1 LIFPP
6 RGHELTGDAVPYELV
21 HFLGC
26 ADQHQFCKSNDFDQC
41 TALTGFRLLDNSL
54 NNIPWT
60 PVQRAVTDRIRS
72 TLNFSQI
79 YHSVAGRGAEALLA
93 NEKVTQ
99 TVSDVLPDNQW
110 TIELGNWF
118 ATSLARL
125 QHAMVEYATGPFEPP
140 SEMIILPPKSKQD
153 SDLCHAQ
160 IVRATG
166 SYQSFSILAL
176 ALVSGFGVLIIAV
189 SFTLERFAQISQQL
203 WKRGG
208 EKGKE
213 RLLRWTMDGK
223 LQMMRM
229 AYENIGIGEWL
240 RKEHSTPITK
250 ELGPIFKLPENVDP
264 KAPSWGQPQYANTQL
279 SILAPQGR
287 PGTSPSFTT
296 DTSSSSNQT
305 TRPQINALNTGPG
318 VQSAGT
324 ARQPQISP
332 AQPPATSPAES
343 PATISAQSLA
353 ASSAPLLATS
363 SAQSPL
369 DSSEPSPP
377 TSSAQSPAAS
387 PEEPSPLP
395 AQPPAASLEEPTP
408 LPAQP
413 SVASL
418 EEPTP
423 LPAQPPLASPAEPA
437 PLSAQPP
444 ETSPAEP
451 PETSPSPST
460 GTTVPL
466 MGATEETVIVAEQ
479 PQNRP
484 EPSIN
489 TTEPS
494 VSAVGLSTSAAEQ
507 PINDLGSRIGILTDA
522 AEQQLNN
529 PGQSTDASGPSTGA
543 TEQSQNSEGPSA
555 GTMGSSGKETRPA
568 EQPTE
573 TTGISNEETRPAEK
587 PTETIRNSDGEF
599 GPAEQPTETSRISDG
614 EIRPAE

>member
-1 LIFPP
+1 M
-6 RGHELTGDAVPYELV
+6 
-21 HFLGC
+21 
-26 ADQHQFCKSNDFDQC
+26 
-41 TALTGFRLLDNSL
+41 
-54 NNIPWT
+54 
-60 PVQRAVTDRIRS
+60 DRIRS

-189 SFTLERFAQISQQL
+189 SFTLERLARIFQRL

-208 EKGKE
+208 KKGKE

-229 AYENIGIGEWL
+229 AYEYIGIGEWL

-250 ELGPIFKLPENVDP
+250 ELGPIFKLPENLDP
-264 KAPSWGQPQYANTQL
+264 KAPSWCQPQYASTRL
-279 SILAPQGR
+279 SILTPQGR

-332 AQPPATSPAES
+332 AQPLATSPAES

-363 SAQSPL
+363 PAQLPVISSAQSPL
-369 DSSEPSPP
+369 DNSEPSPP
-377 TSSAQSPAAS
+377 TSSAQSP
-387 PEEPSPLP
+387 
-395 AQPPAASLEEPTP
+395 
-408 LPAQP
+408 
-413 SVASL
+413 V
-418 EEPTP
+418 
-423 LPAQPPLASPAEPA
+423 ASPAEPA

-444 ETSPAEP
+444 ETSP
-451 PETSPSPST
+451 
-460 GTTVPL
+460 
-466 MGATEETVIVAEQ
+466 
-479 PQNRP
+479 
-484 EPSIN
+484 
-489 TTEPS
+489 
-494 VSAVGLSTSAAEQ
+494 AEQ

-529 PGQSTDASGPSTGA
+529 PGQSTDASGPSTGI
-543 TEQSQNSEGPSA
+543 TEQTQNGEGQSA

-573 TTGISNEETRPAEK
+573 TTGISNEETRPAKK
-587 PTETIRNSDGEF
+587 PTETIGNSDGRPV
-599 GPAEQPTETSRISDG
+599 GQPAETSGNSD
-614 EIRPAE
+614 E